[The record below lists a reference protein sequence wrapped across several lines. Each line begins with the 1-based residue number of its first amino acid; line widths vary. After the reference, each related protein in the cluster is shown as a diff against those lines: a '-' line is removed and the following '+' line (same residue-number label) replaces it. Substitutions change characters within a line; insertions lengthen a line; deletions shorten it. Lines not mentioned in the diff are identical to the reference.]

1 MKWSEPPP
9 GLKKEEGDSR
19 KSGTVPRI
27 LPEYGDCP
35 LISYAMEGFWTF
47 PDFRHVVQTRMRRM
61 VPSTTA
67 RTRCKFGFQRRLV
80 TLCACEMLLPKR
92 GPFPQISQTLAMLSP
107 YILLREAIKT
117 FFLFRCQPGENLG
130 TVPRILLRKS
140 QITGWRPEIQNPKC
154 QIPNKSQ
161 NPKSIQR
168 PKGEAKTAQRRR
180 LYG

>member
-9 GLKKEEGDSR
+9 GLKKEEGDS
-19 KSGTVPRI
+19 KKFGTVPRI
-27 LPEYGDCP
+27 LPEFGDCP

-117 FFLFRCQPGENLG
+117 FFLFRCQPGL
-130 TVPRILLRKS
+130 VR
-140 QITGWRPEIQNPKC
+140 TGPWA
-154 QIPNKSQ
+154 
-161 NPKSIQR
+161 
-168 PKGEAKTAQRRR
+168 EAHGSVTLSEPQALVCGPSFAFVDFSFRT
-180 LYG
+180 L

>member
-9 GLKKEEGDSR
+9 GLKKEEGDS
-19 KSGTVPRI
+19 KKFGTVSRI
-27 LPEYGDCP
+27 LPEFGDCP

-92 GPFPQISQTLAMLSP
+92 GPFPQISQTLAMISP
-107 YILLREAIKT
+107 YKFSLIPLVSSRYFSRRFSFYRTTSTILNFTSAHHW
-117 FFLFRCQPGENLG
+117 FFR
-130 TVPRILLRKS
+130 
-140 QITGWRPEIQNPKC
+140 
-154 QIPNKSQ
+154 
-161 NPKSIQR
+161 
-168 PKGEAKTAQRRR
+168 
-180 LYG
+180 

>member
-9 GLKKEEGDSR
+9 GLKKEDGDS
-19 KSGTVPRI
+19 KKYGTVPRI
-27 LPEYGDCP
+27 LPEFGDCP

-107 YILLREAIKT
+107 YILLRQAIKT
-117 FFLFRCQPGENLG
+117 FFLFRCQPGESLGAVPKFSPGYPKFQILNLKQ
-130 TVPRILLRKS
+130 T
-140 QITGWRPEIQNPKC
+140 
-154 QIPNKSQ
+154 PNLKFQ
-161 NPKSIQR
+161 TQTPFKDPNGR
-168 PKGEAKTAQRRR
+168 PKGAKVPS
-180 LYG
+180 